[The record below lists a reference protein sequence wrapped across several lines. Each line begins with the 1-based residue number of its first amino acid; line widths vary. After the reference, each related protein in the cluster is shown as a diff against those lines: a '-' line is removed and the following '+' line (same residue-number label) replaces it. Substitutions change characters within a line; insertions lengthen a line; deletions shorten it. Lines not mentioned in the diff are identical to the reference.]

1 MNRIED
7 FIEYVKELLT
17 EYEKV
22 YTTDEYKKYKEEY
35 RKLKIVKETFKSNNL
50 EVPQEI
56 TDRIVELS
64 VIVDKKYD
72 KLDKTVI
79 RAYKNFIKQMEE

>member
-17 EYEKV
+17 EYEKF